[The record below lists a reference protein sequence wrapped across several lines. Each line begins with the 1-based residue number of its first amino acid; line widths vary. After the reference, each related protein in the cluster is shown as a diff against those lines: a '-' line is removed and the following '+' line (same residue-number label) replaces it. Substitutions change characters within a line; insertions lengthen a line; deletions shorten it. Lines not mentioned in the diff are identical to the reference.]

1 MPSASKDLRM
11 LQLRGKIERKK
22 LRGAGEIAQWLR
34 APPTELDNLKS
45 ISGIHKVEGE
55 KPSPGSYLLEL
66 SALIHNIIRKDFLSS
81 MLEVRD

>member
-1 MPSASKDLRM
+1 M

-22 LRGAGEIAQWLR
+22 LRGAGEIAQWVR
-34 APPTELDNLKS
+34 APPAELDNLNS
-45 ISGIHKVEGE
+45 VSGIHIVEGE

-66 SALIHNIIRKDFLSS
+66 SALIYNIIKKDFLSS